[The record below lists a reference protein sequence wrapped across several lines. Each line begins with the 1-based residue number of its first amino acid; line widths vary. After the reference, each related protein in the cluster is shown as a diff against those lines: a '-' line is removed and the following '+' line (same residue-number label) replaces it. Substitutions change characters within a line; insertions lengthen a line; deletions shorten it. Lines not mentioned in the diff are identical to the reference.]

1 MPNQRVMFLTI
12 CALLSA
18 LISPAQST
26 AQVKRQLVDT
36 LVLCSS
42 DLQTALGPWV
52 DYRRRQGHKIAV
64 RFSKPTVEQNKEL
77 IATYASD
84 RLKNILLV
92 GDAGDRWMDPRKL
105 VPTDLVPAKVNLLF
119 GSEPKIGTDNTY
131 GDLDADGVPE
141 LSVGRLTADTPGE
154 LTETVNR
161 IMRYEQQPTGQPWQ
175 RNINLIAGVGGL
187 GRVVDAIVENT
198 TREIVTELIPSG
210 YKTSMTYGS
219 WTSPY
224 CPDPRR
230 FSETAIGRFN
240 EGCLFW
246 VYCGHGNRDRLARIM
261 LPDQSHQILD
271 CESVD
276 QLNCKTGSPIAIC
289 LACYTGAH
297 DGADDCLA
305 EHMMRQPN
313 GPVAV
318 VCGSRVTMPYA
329 MSILSVEMMN
339 EYFRGECETL
349 GQLMLKAKQRMV
361 QKPDPNNTYR
371 KSLDALGKTFSPMP
385 NLLAAECKEHM
396 HLMQLIGDPLLRLKR
411 PKSLGLKLVD
421 GSEDSPRT
429 FSVGDTVSVA
439 GTTEHAGTMLVEI
452 AYQRGR
458 LRQRP
463 SFRREYDSSDEAF
476 SKIHED
482 YLKANSSVCVRKQ
495 VRVTA
500 GAFDVSLTI
509 PEGCK
514 GKCDVRA
521 MLLGAEDVA
530 VDSVPIQILSDRQ
543 SRKKRRAEDST
554 RTARLKGAK
563 SGAKPK

>member
-1 MPNQRVMFLTI
+1 
-12 CALLSA
+12 
-18 LISPAQST
+18 
-26 AQVKRQLVDT
+26 
-36 LVLCSS
+36 
-42 DLQTALGPWV
+42 
-52 DYRRRQGHKIAV
+52 
-64 RFSKPTVEQNKEL
+64 
-77 IATYASD
+77 
-84 RLKNILLV
+84 
-92 GDAGDRWMDPRKL
+92 MDPRKL
-105 VPTDLVPAKVNLLF
+105 VPTDLVPAKVNVLF
-119 GSEPKIGTDNTY
+119 GSEPKIGTDNPY
-131 GDLDADGVPE
+131 GDLNADGIPE
-141 LSVGRLTADTPGE
+141 LSVGRLTADTPAE
-154 LTETVNR
+154 LTQTVNR
-161 IMRYEQQPTGQPWQ
+161 IMRYEQQATGQPWQ

-187 GRVVDAIVENT
+187 GRLVDTIVENT
-198 TREIVTELIPSG
+198 TRKIVTELIPSG
-210 YKTSMTYGS
+210 YQTSMTYGS

-246 VYCGHGNRDRLARIM
+246 VYCGHGNRDRLDRIK

-289 LACYTGAH
+289 LSCYTGAH

-349 GQLMLKAKQRMV
+349 GQLMLKAKQRMAE
-361 QKPDPNNTYR
+361 KPDPKNTYR
-371 KSLDALGKTFSPMP
+371 QSIDALGETFSPMP
-385 NLLAAECKEHM
+385 NLLVDECKEHM

-411 PKSLGLKLVD
+411 PKSLGLKLVN
-421 GSEDSPRT
+421 GSKDTPRQ
-429 FSVGDTVSVA
+429 FSVGDTVSVT
-439 GTTEHAGTMLVEI
+439 GTTEHAGTILVEI

-463 SFRREYDSSDEAF
+463 SFRRQYDSSDEAF

-495 VRVTA
+495 ISVTP
-500 GAFDVSLTI
+500 GAFDVSLAV
-509 PEGCK
+509 PNGCK

-521 MLLGAEDVA
+521 MLLNAKEVA

-543 SRKKRRAEDST
+543 SRKKRKAEDAV
-554 RTARLKGAK
+554 RTARLKD
-563 SGAKPK
+563 SKPK

>member
-1 MPNQRVMFLTI
+1 MSVLVF
-12 CALLSA
+12 
-18 LISPAQST
+18 PAQST
-26 AQVKRQLVDT
+26 AQVKKQLVDT

-52 DYRRRQGHKIAV
+52 DYRRKQGHKIAV
-64 RFSKPTVEQNKEL
+64 RFSKPTVEQNKKL
-77 IATYASD
+77 IASYAIGD
-84 RLKNILLV
+84 HLKNILLV

-105 VPTDLVPAKVNLLF
+105 VPTDLVPAKVNVLF
-119 GSEPKIGTDNTY
+119 GSEPKIGTDNPY
-131 GDLDADGVPE
+131 GDLNADGIPE
-141 LSVGRLTADTPGE
+141 LSVGRLTADTPAE
-154 LTETVNR
+154 LTQTVNR
-161 IMRYEQQPTGQPWQ
+161 IMRYEQQATGQPWQ

-187 GRVVDAIVENT
+187 GRLVDTIVENT
-198 TREIVTELIPSG
+198 TRKIVTELIPSG
-210 YKTSMTYGS
+210 YQTSMTYGS

-246 VYCGHGNRDRLARIM
+246 VYCGHGNRDRLDRIK

-289 LACYTGAH
+289 LSCYTGAH

-349 GQLMLKAKQRMV
+349 GQLMLKAKQRMAE
-361 QKPDPNNTYR
+361 KPDPKNTYR
-371 KSLDALGKTFSPMP
+371 QSIDALGETFSPMP
-385 NLLAAECKEHM
+385 NLLVDECKEHM

-411 PKSLGLKLVD
+411 PKSLGLKLVN
-421 GSEDSPRT
+421 GSKDTPRQ
-429 FSVGDTVSVA
+429 FSVGDTVSVT
-439 GTTEHAGTMLVEI
+439 GTTEHAGTILVEI

-463 SFRREYDSSDEAF
+463 SFRRQYDSSDEAF

-495 VRVTA
+495 ISVTP
-500 GAFDVSLTI
+500 GAFDVSLAV
-509 PEGCK
+509 PNGCK

-521 MLLGAEDVA
+521 MLLNAKEVA

-543 SRKKRRAEDST
+543 SRKKRKAEDAV
-554 RTARLKGAK
+554 RTARLKD
-563 SGAKPK
+563 SKPK

>member
-1 MPNQRVMFLTI
+1 MLNQRVMFWSI
-12 CALLSA
+12 CALMSVLVF
-18 LISPAQST
+18 PARST
-26 AQVKRQLVDT
+26 AQVKKQLVDT

-52 DYRRRQGHKIAV
+52 DYRRKQGHKIAV
-64 RFSKPTVEQNKEL
+64 RFSKPTVEQNKKL
-77 IATYASD
+77 IASYAIGNH
-84 RLKNILLV
+84 LKNVLLV

-105 VPTDLVPAKVNLLF
+105 VPTDLVPAKVNVLF
-119 GSEPKIGTDNTY
+119 GSEPKIGTDNPY
-131 GDLDADGVPE
+131 GDLNADGIPE
-141 LSVGRLTADTPGE
+141 LSVGRLTADTPAE
-154 LTETVNR
+154 LTQTVNR
-161 IMRYEQQPTGQPWQ
+161 IMRYEQQATGQPWQ

-187 GRVVDAIVENT
+187 GRLVDTIVENT
-198 TREIVTELIPSG
+198 TRKIVTELIPSG
-210 YKTSMTYGS
+210 YQTSMTYGS

-246 VYCGHGNRDRLARIM
+246 VYCGHGNRDRLDRIK

-289 LACYTGAH
+289 LSCYTGAH

-349 GQLMLKAKQRMV
+349 GQLMLKAKQRMAE
-361 QKPDPNNTYR
+361 KPDPKNTYR
-371 KSLDALGKTFSPMP
+371 QSIDALGETFSPMP
-385 NLLAAECKEHM
+385 NLLVDECKEHM

-411 PKSLGLKLVD
+411 PKSLGLKLVN
-421 GSEDSPRT
+421 GSKDTPRQ
-429 FSVGDTVSVA
+429 FSVGDTVSVT
-439 GTTEHAGTMLVEI
+439 GTTEHAGTILVEI

-463 SFRREYDSSDEAF
+463 SFRRQYDSSDEAF

-495 VRVTA
+495 ISVTP
-500 GAFDVSLTI
+500 GAFDVSLAV
-509 PEGCK
+509 PNGCK

-521 MLLGAEDVA
+521 MLLNAKEVA

-543 SRKKRRAEDST
+543 SRKKRKAEDAV
-554 RTARLKGAK
+554 RTARLKD
-563 SGAKPK
+563 SKPK